1 MAETEVHHR
10 RNRTRFILFALIV
23 LVVAGSFIAL
33 LVTFLIARNPSL
45 VQ

>member
-1 MAETEVHHR
+1 MTQTEVHHR
-10 RNRTRFILFALIV
+10 RNRTRMILFGLIV
-23 LVVAGSFIAL
+23 LIVAGSFLAL